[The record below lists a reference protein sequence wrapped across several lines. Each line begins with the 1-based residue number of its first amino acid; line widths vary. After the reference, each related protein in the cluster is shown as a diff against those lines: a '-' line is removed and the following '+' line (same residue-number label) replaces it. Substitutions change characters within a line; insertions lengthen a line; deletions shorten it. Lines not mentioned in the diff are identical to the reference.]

1 MDPVATINAALIALN
16 ALLNIINQIRGQGG
30 MADDAI
36 LAAAQ
41 SQQLANATQIQAL
54 LAALPP
60 KA

>member
-1 MDPVATINAALIALN
+1 MDPIATVNAALIALN

-30 MADDAI
+30 MTDDAI

>member
-1 MDPVATINAALIALN
+1 MDPIATVNAALIALN
-16 ALLNIINQIRGQGG
+16 ALLNIVNQIRGQGG

-41 SQQLANATQIQAL
+41 SQQLANATQIQKL